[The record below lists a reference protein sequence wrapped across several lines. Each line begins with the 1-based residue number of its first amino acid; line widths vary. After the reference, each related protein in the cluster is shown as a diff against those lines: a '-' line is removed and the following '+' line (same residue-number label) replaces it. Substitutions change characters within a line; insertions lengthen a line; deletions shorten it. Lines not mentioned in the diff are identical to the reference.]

1 MNSPR
6 ALAVTAL
13 AALLLLALGLAG
25 LRTPWLSLQA
35 VPFGQPMDPG
45 ATTLRI
51 HFAAADRASPG
62 AEVRYG
68 QAVVGRVTSVATD
81 GVDALV
87 TARLDTT
94 IPIPADVFA
103 ELRLPTALGTP
114 FVALTPG
121 QDTGAAVLDGE
132 VELGRDRTGV
142 GPDLESA
149 LGSVGLLLNGSGIE
163 QLDTVMDELT
173 VALAGRG
180 QDLDGIRDRTERA
193 AGLYAD
199 HGDEIDRTVDAMT
212 TLTDALVSRQDLLDR
227 GMRSSATVLTEAAQS
242 RDRIA
247 GLLQSSNSLVTE
259 ADTFLAGTDGKI
271 TPTVSTLQTVV
282 ADLAAFN
289 DRVGPTL
296 EALNAFVDVFD
307 PAIKGD
313 NLLFDGALDVPGSL
327 DALNTDGKAR
337 NGQDGV
343 QEIPVPQIPPLPGLR
358 TGPVDPR
365 PDSPA
370 AGGAP

>member
-1 MNSPR
+1 MNSR
-6 ALAVTAL
+6 RSLAVTAL
-13 AALLLLALGLAG
+13 AGLLLVVLGLAG

-35 VPFGQPMDPG
+35 VPFGQPMDPA
-45 ATTLRI
+45 ATTVRM
-51 HFAAADRASPG
+51 HFAAADRMSPG

-68 QAVVGRVTSVATD
+68 QAVVGRVTAVETD
-81 GVDALV
+81 GVDAVV
-87 TARLDTT
+87 TARLDGATA
-94 IPIPADVFA
+94 IPADVFA

-121 QDTGAAVLDGE
+121 AEAGPEVLDGE
-132 VELGRDRTGV
+132 AELGRDRTGV

-173 VALAGRG
+173 VALSGKG

-193 AGLYAD
+193 AGLYSD
-199 HGDEIDRTVDAMT
+199 HGDEIDRVVDAMA
-212 TLTDALVSRQDLLDR
+212 TLTDSLVARQDLLDR
-227 GMRSSATVLTEAAQS
+227 GMQSSATVLTEAAQS

-247 GLLQSSNSLVTE
+247 GLLDTSNALVTE
-259 ADTFLAGTDGKI
+259 ADTFLAGTDGAI

-282 ADLAAFN
+282 ADLNGFN
-289 DRVGPTL
+289 EQVAPTL
-296 EALNAFVDVFD
+296 DALSAFVDAFD

-327 DALNTDGKAR
+327 DALTTDGRAR
-337 NGQDGV
+337 TGEGGAE
-343 QEIPVPQIPPLPGLR
+343 EIPVPPIPPIPGLR

-365 PDSPA
+365 PGSPA
-370 AGGAP
+370 TGGAP